1 MVSQPGGLAQSVHG
15 CIYRALKQT
24 IPLPISGEL
33 MNVSDKQT
41 NRFFYGWLITAAAG
55 VGLCF
60 GYAGSMVYGFSSFIL
75 PLSAEFGWSRRDIG
89 LAFSFM
95 VVAVIIMSP
104 LLGMLLDRHGARR
117 CLLLGTLV
125 FGLFLSSMCLLSA
138 DIRHFYALFVLLGL
152 SGTATTAICY
162 SRLLVSWF
170 EQRKGWA
177 LGLALTGTGIGAM
190 IIPPLVQALIQSLGW
205 RSAYLALGL
214 INLVIVLPLLAR
226 FVFNTPAEKHTWID
240 GIPPAD
246 SAREQT
252 QMHMNRGF
260 TFAQCL
266 RQAVFWKIV
275 TGIFFISFAQAG
287 PFLQLVPILRE
298 VGLEQ
303 FVAAGAAALLG
314 VALIGSRL
322 LCGYLMDRL
331 FAPFVAGVFLVAP
344 VFGFVAFA
352 LEPSVWTGVLVT
364 VTLGLAYGAEF
375 DILGFFCSQ
384 YFGRPSFGKT
394 YGIMFAVYSLAVG
407 IAAPIAGWSY
417 DHYGSYVVMFSAGA
431 VINLLATLL
440 IVTLGR
446 YPELPLLAK
455 NQ

>member
-1 MVSQPGGLAQSVHG
+1 
-15 CIYRALKQT
+15 
-24 IPLPISGEL
+24 
-33 MNVSDKQT
+33 MNVPDRQ
-41 NRFFYGWLITAAAG
+41 NDRFFYGWLITAAAG

-104 LLGMLLDRHGARR
+104 LMGGLLDRYGARR

-125 FGLFLSSMCLLSA
+125 FGLFLASMCLLTA
-138 DIRHFYALFVLLGL
+138 DIRHYYALFVLLGL

-190 IIPPLVQALIQSLGW
+190 IIPPLAQALIQSLGW
-205 RSAYLALGL
+205 RSAYLVLGL
-214 INLVIVLPLLAR
+214 VNLVIVLPLLAR
-226 FVFNTPAEKHTWID
+226 FVYNTPAEKNTWID
-240 GIPPAD
+240 GIPPATGAQGQ
-246 SAREQT
+246 SQLH
-252 QMHMNRGF
+252 MHKGF
-260 TFAQCL
+260 TFTQCL
-266 RQAVFWKIV
+266 RQGVFWKIV
-275 TGIFFISFAQAG
+275 VGIFLISFAQAG
-287 PFLQLVPILRE
+287 PFLQLVPILRD

-303 FVAAGAAALLG
+303 FAAAGTASLLG

-322 LCGYLMDRL
+322 LCGYLMDRM
-331 FAPFVAGVFLVAP
+331 FAPFVASAFLVAP

-352 LEPSVWTGVLVT
+352 LDPSIWTGVLVT

-407 IAAPIAGWSY
+407 IAAPVAGWSY
-417 DHYGSYVVMFSAGA
+417 DQYGSYVVMFIAGA
-431 VINLLATLL
+431 VINLGAVML
-440 IVTLGR
+440 ILTLGR
-446 YPELPLLAK
+446 YPELPTVE
-455 NQ
+455 N

>member
-1 MVSQPGGLAQSVHG
+1 MSRGSP
-15 CIYRALKQT
+15 
-24 IPLPISGEL
+24 SGT
-33 MNVSDKQT
+33 SP
-41 NRFFYGWLITAAAG
+41 FFYGWLITAAAG
-55 VGLCF
+55 AGLCF
-60 GYAGSMVYGFSSFIL
+60 GYAGSMVYGFSSFVL

-95 VVAVIIMSP
+95 SAAVIIMSP
-104 LLGMLLDRHGARR
+104 LMGVLLDRHGARR
-117 CLLLGTLV
+117 TLVLGTLV
-125 FGLFLSSMCLLSA
+125 FGLFLASMCLLSA
-138 DIRHFYALFVLLGL
+138 DIRHYYAMFVLLGL

-170 EQRKGWA
+170 EKRKGWA

-190 IIPPLVQALIQSLGW
+190 IIPPLVQALIQSAGW

-214 INLVIVLPLLAR
+214 INLVIVLPLLAK
-226 FVFNTPAEKHTWID
+226 FVFNTPADKNTWID
-240 GIPPAD
+240 GIPPTAG
-246 SAREQT
+246 AQEKPQLH
-252 QMHMNRGF
+252 MHTGF

-266 RQAVFWKIV
+266 RQGVFWKIV
-275 TGIFFISFAQAG
+275 VGIFFISFAQAG
-287 PFLQLVPILRE
+287 PFLQLVPILRD

-303 FVAAGAAALLG
+303 FAAAGTASLLG

-331 FAPFVAGVFLVAP
+331 FAPFVAGAFLVSP

-352 LEPSVWTGVLVT
+352 LDPSIWTGVLVT

-375 DILGFFCSQ
+375 DIMGFFCSQ

-394 YGIMFAVYSLAVG
+394 YGIVYAMYALAAG

-417 DHYGSYVVMFSAGA
+417 DHYGSYVVMFVVGA
-431 VINLLATLL
+431 LVNLLAVLL

-446 YPELPLLAK
+446 YPELPVQDSTTVIPAK
-455 NQ
+455 AGIQ